1 MSVRDLFRLV
11 FKSIGV
17 VSLFYV
23 FISLFSLVF
32 PIMESE
38 NTMSILLMAA
48 SLLLVSIAIYFV
60 FFVFVDELITVL
72 KLDKGFDT
80 TQITLGAVKTEKI
93 FEVILFTLGMINII
107 DVLPDFIHWV
117 FKKFQG
123 DVSHNINDFY
133 SNDVYSGSITYDIT
147 YDIFYLLIGLL
158 VILLRKQIIKLL
170 D

>member
-38 NTMSILLMAA
+38 NRMSILLMAA

-60 FFVFVDELITVL
+60 FFVFVDQLITVL

-107 DVLPDFIHWV
+107 DVLPDFIHWM
-117 FKKFQG
+117 FKKFQS
-123 DVSHNINDFY
+123 DVSHNTNDLYLNEF
-133 SNDVYSGSITYDIT
+133 YSGSVTYDIT

-170 D
+170 Y

>member
-32 PIMESE
+32 PIIESE

-60 FFVFVDELITVL
+60 FFVFVDQLITVL

-93 FEVILFTLGMINII
+93 FEVILFTLGMMNII
-107 DVLPDFIHWV
+107 DVLPDFLHWM
-117 FKKFQG
+117 FKKFQS
-123 DVSHNINDFY
+123 DVSHSTNDLYLNDFY
-133 SNDVYSGSITYDIT
+133 SGSVTYDIT